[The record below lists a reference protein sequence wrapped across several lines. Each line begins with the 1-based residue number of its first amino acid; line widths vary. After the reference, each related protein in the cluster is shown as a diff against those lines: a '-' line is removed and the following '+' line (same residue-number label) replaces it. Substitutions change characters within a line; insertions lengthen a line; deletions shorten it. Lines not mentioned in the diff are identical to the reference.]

1 MYFKDFPTFFYE
13 FDINGEKSLTAIK
26 DITRN
31 IRFRRDILANV
42 TVYDEY
48 DIQEGDTPEIISEKV
63 YGSPQYHWVVML
75 MNENYDY
82 INDFPLSELE
92 LEQYVHQKYGNYTED
107 MSDDLR
113 EAENILAKFTIHH
126 YERSDGLV
134 LFDPSQ
140 YPQISYEVK
149 FKKED
154 NSGILLDEFGRELV
168 AENSVEDI
176 VDPPQVTDN
185 DLRYPVTN
193 WDYER
198 RINESKRRIKL
209 LPPELLNKVL
219 QEFEELL

>member
-1 MYFKDFPTFFYE
+1 MYFKEFPTFFYE
-13 FDINGEKSLTAIK
+13 FDINGETSLTAVK
-26 DITRN
+26 DITKN
-31 IRFRRDILANV
+31 IRFRRDVLANI

-48 DIQEGDTPEIISEKV
+48 DIKEGDTPEIISEKV
-63 YGSPQYHWVVML
+63 YGSSQYHWVIML

-92 LEQYVHQKYGNYTED
+92 LEKYVIQKYAKYTED
-107 MSDDLR
+107 MTDDLR
-113 EAENILAKFTIHH
+113 AAEDILAKFSIHH

-140 YPQISYEVK
+140 YPQISYEVR
-149 FKKED
+149 FKLEN
-154 NSGILLDEFGRELV
+154 NSGVLTDEFDRQLV
-168 AENSVEDI
+168 AENSIEDI

-193 WDYER
+193 WEYER
-198 RINESKRRIKL
+198 KVNESKRRIKL
-209 LPPELLNKVL
+209 LPPSLLNKVL